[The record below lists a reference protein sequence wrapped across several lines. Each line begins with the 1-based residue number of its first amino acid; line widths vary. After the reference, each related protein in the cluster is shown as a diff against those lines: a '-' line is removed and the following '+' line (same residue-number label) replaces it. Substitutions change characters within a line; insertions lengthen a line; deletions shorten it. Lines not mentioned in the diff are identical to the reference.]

1 MPDEELII
9 DFRIS
14 LMSISYNKKGE
25 MIGLSYRTNL
35 PLSIPVKVAIAI
47 IQEYV
52 IEPRCER
59 LYTKQGVTKRTGVLG
74 SVTSD
79 IGQNCYC
86 FSVEGI
92 PRTHC
97 KSGSYNVDL
106 SKFDFGGEDI

>member
-52 IEPRCER
+52 IE
-59 LYTKQGVTKRTGVLG
+59 
-74 SVTSD
+74 
-79 IGQNCYC
+79 
-86 FSVEGI
+86 
-92 PRTHC
+92 HC
-97 KSGSYNVDL
+97 VNYSEVIWDA
-106 SKFDFGGEDI
+106 FDNGDFKEAVGYILIEEIINA